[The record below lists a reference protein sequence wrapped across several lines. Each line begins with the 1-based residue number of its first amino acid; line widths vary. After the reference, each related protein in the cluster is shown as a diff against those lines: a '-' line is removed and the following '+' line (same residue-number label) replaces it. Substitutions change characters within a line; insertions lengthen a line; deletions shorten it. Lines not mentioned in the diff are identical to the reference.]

1 MKTKQQRR
9 ESAIARNARYR
20 SKYEAECRAAN
31 PEASNDEVRAYADM
45 KQGVPKIRHEQLCRC

>member
-1 MKTKQQRR
+1 MTKTKQQRR

-45 KQGVPKIRHEQLCRC
+45 KQGVPKIRHD